1 MSLFALSRIDTEQLA
16 KELHVKLVTKIF
28 EKQLI
33 IHEKLQEVERRQS
46 LQVALEDTRAQ
57 LELAQRDLQ
66 NAQQEKRGLTMV
78 LVAGIVLFVGI
89 TISSKL

>member
-1 MSLFALSRIDTEQLA
+1 M
-16 KELHVKLVTKIF
+16 VTKIF

>member
-1 MSLFALSRIDTEQLA
+1 LSLFALSRIDTEQLA